1 MRIHADRA
9 GCSRAQA
16 VLPLRS
22 QSTEEEANSVDRAL
36 TDSKHSIYLVFWHL
50 QKQKLIADWLKNI
63 SSYPPLWCYIH
74 IHICFY
80 FFSMPLTLLLLCACQ
95 IHPGVYRTE
104 RMRERE
110 IYILPHMKHD
120 SPWRELLSKLMI
132 QLSDQNQKWV
142 SQCVLEHM
150 RGCSAVYFR
159 SESPEHCLWQH
170 PKEPIPWQTMRQI
183 LYTCLQKINM
193 YNSPLIISACIVQ
206 ISF

>member
-104 RMRERE
+104 RMRERDLHSTTHE
-110 IYILPHMKHD
+110 TWQPLTGVVVKAHD
-120 SPWRELLSKLMI
+120 SVEWSKPEMGVTVCSWAHERVFGSLFQI
-132 QLSDQNQKWV
+132 WV
-142 SQCVLEHM
+142 SRALSLTTSQ
-150 RGCSAVYFR
+150 RT
-159 SESPEHCLWQH
+159 H
-170 PKEPIPWQTMRQI
+170 PSTDHEADP
-183 LYTCLQKINM
+183 LYLSTED
-193 YNSPLIISACIVQ
+193 
-206 ISF
+206 

>member
-132 QLSDQNQKWV
+132 QSKPEMGVTVCSWAHERVFGSLFQIWV
-142 SQCVLEHM
+142 SRALSLTTSQ
-150 RGCSAVYFR
+150 RT
-159 SESPEHCLWQH
+159 H
-170 PKEPIPWQTMRQI
+170 PSTDHEADP
-183 LYTCLQKINM
+183 LYLSTED
-193 YNSPLIISACIVQ
+193 
-206 ISF
+206 